1 MAYAGDGQFEVSYI
15 TMIWNAVASVG
26 WYIVAILISLWCASP
41 YIREKYTNWKTRK
54 EEQDYAAKY
63 HKNPDLLQERLSAVE
78 ASRQKMQQEYY
89 EKCAL
94 AQKDREE
101 RAERKREAARSAEV
115 QSGSLGHRLGTET
128 DDRLSFPKGKSNSMK
143 KEYNPLMGDN
153 SRGYRPPKRS
163 CCGKG
168 GCG

>member
-1 MAYAGDGQFEVSYI
+1 MSFNDNGEFEVSYF
-15 TMIWNAVASVG
+15 TMIWTTIESVG
-26 WYIVAILISLWCASP
+26 WYIVAILIALWFASP
-41 YIREKYTNWKTRK
+41 SIREKYTKWKLKRD
-54 EEQDYAAKY
+54 ELEYAAKY
-63 HKNPDLLQERLSAVE
+63 HKNPDLMQQRLSAVE
-78 ASRQKMQQEYY
+78 ASRQKMQQEYI

-94 AQKDREE
+94 TQAQKDKEE
-101 RAERKREAARSAEV
+101 QEKRKKEASKSVNVHGLGQILGSEPDNLSAEKKPN
-115 QSGSLGHRLGTET
+115 
-128 DDRLSFPKGKSNSMK
+128 SFK

>member
-1 MAYAGDGQFEVSYI
+1 MDHADDGQFQVSYI
-15 TMIWNAVASVG
+15 TMIWSAVASMG
-26 WYIVAILISLWCASP
+26 WYIVAILISLWYASP
-41 YIREKYTNWKTRK
+41 YIREKYINWKMKK
-54 EEQDYAAKY
+54 EEQEYAAKY
-63 HKNPDLLQERLSAVE
+63 HKNPDLLQQRLSAVE

-89 EKCAL
+89 EKCTL
-94 AQKDREE
+94 TQKDREE
-101 RAERKREAARSAEV
+101 RAERKREASRLADA
-115 QSGSLGHRLGTET
+115 QSGVLGHRLGTEA
-128 DDRLSFPKGKSNSMK
+128 DDRLPFPKGKPNTMK